1 MSWFKIYNKV
11 TNLWRQPAPKNAA
24 TVDKY
29 LPYNSPCG
37 AYDSFPLVWDKAI
50 QESPSASSC
59 LSTIQDF
66 IEGFGFSDTN
76 LEKFVVNPK
85 GETFWQVHHQTVKS
99 FSEFEGVYWLL
110 RFNALQNTTEWEV
123 LPFENCRLGVP
134 DDKGYISKIYYNPFF
149 GTVDYKSSS
158 KSQTVVYDVYNPEA
172 IKKQL
177 LEQKDKFKGQ
187 VLFIGTTTARSRYY
201 PLPQPYS
208 VIDWMSIEAGIAD
221 YHQGKIDDG
230 FLQQYILVMKG
241 NPNEPSKNP
250 DYQNVNGDEPAT
262 VEQVFN
268 DQISKNFM
276 GRGNHQ
282 VLMVQWVDKNAGEEE
297 PSVVTIP
304 TSATSDLFVTLD
316 NQAIKK
322 VTVGWNV
329 PAILAN
335 IHEGVSLGGD
345 GNMVRVAVKLMQ
357 QRVIKKQRTL
367 TDAYEM
373 VLKNWVKPYTQ
384 QIAIVPYNPF
394 PELEK
399 IDQNIWDA
407 LTPEERRQWINDNTE
422 IELLETEVE
431 APNQAQARIVNTVPV
446 SFPER
451 VRENARRAIEYQDKM
466 GLKCSTGGGRQVSE
480 AIINNSNMGARQLRR
495 IYNYLKKRPQFANSP
510 YNEGCE
516 AISYQ
521 AWGGKEMFDFLDV
534 ELKRLEAWLN

>member
-1 MSWFKIYNKV
+1 MSWFKVY
-11 TNLWRQPAPKNAA
+11 NLWRQPATKNAA
-24 TVDKY
+24 TSDKY

-37 AYDSFPLVWDKAI
+37 AYDSFPLIWDKAI

-76 LEKFVVNPK
+76 LEKLIVNTK

-110 RFNALQNTTEWEV
+110 RFNVLTNITEWEV

-149 GTVDYKSSS
+149 GTGDYSGAQKS
-158 KSQTVVYDVYNPEA
+158 KTVVYDVYNPSA
-172 IKKQL
+172 VKTQIA
-177 LEQKDKFKGQ
+177 EQKNKFKGQ

-201 PLPQPYS
+201 PLPRAHS
-208 VIDWMSIEAGIAD
+208 VMPAMKSEAGIAD
-221 YHQGKIDDG
+221 YHEKKIDEG
-230 FLQQYILVMKG
+230 FLQPYILVVKG
-241 NPNEPSKNP
+241 DPNAPSKNP
-250 DYQNVNGDEPAT
+250 EYQNVNGDQPAT
-262 VEQVFN
+262 EAQVF
-268 DQISKNFM
+268 DEQISENFM

-282 VLMVQWVDKNAGEEE
+282 VLMVQWVDTAAGQEAPEI
-297 PSVVTIP
+297 VAIP
-304 TSATSDLFVTLD
+304 TNANSDTFITLD
-316 NQAIKK
+316 NQFTKK
-322 VTVGWNV
+322 ITVGWNV

-367 TDAYEM
+367 TDAYSM
-373 VLKNWVKPYTQ
+373 ILKNWVNKYTQ
-384 QIAIVPYNPF
+384 PITITPYNPF
-394 PELEK
+394 PELEI
-399 IDQNIWDA
+399 IDEKIWDA
-407 LTPEERRQWINDNTE
+407 MSLPEQRKWINDNTE
-422 IELLETEVE
+422 IQLIEGDVETEVE
-431 APNQAQARIVNTVPV
+431 TPNQVQAKIVNTVPIA
-446 SFPER
+446 FPEK

-466 GLKCSTGGGRQVSE
+466 GLKCSTGGGRQVSQG
-480 AIINNSNMGARQLRR
+480 IIDNQNMTMRQVKR

-521 AWGGKEMFDFLDV
+521 AWGGKEMFYFLDV
-534 ELKRLEAWLN
+534 ELKRLDAWLN